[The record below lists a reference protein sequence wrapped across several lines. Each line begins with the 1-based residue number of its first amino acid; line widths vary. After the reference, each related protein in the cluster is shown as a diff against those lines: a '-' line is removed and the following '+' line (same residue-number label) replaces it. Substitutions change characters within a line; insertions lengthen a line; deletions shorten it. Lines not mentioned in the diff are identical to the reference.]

1 MTYWK
6 GLLIAAAFDLVWSMA
21 RPATL
26 EPPQGAPL
34 AVVVEMPETP
44 THDLDEL
51 GNLEDSL
58 MSWLHEH
65 PHDVGVMA
73 RLSDLYASQ
82 GWWEAAI
89 NPLARALE
97 LEPARR
103 DLWVALDR
111 AVKGSGREKITDKEL
126 VQRAAAFA
134 DEIDM
139 HGDGC

>member
-26 EPPQGAPL
+26 EPPQVPPL
-34 AVVVEMPETP
+34 AVVVEMPESP

-65 PHDVGVMA
+65 PHDVDVMA
-73 RLSDLYASQ
+73 RLSDFYASQ

-97 LEPARR
+97 LDPSRR

-111 AVKGSGREKITDKEL
+111 AVAGSGREKITDKEL
-126 VQRAAAFA
+126 VERAAAFA
-134 DEIDM
+134 DQIDM
-139 HGDGC
+139 FGDGC